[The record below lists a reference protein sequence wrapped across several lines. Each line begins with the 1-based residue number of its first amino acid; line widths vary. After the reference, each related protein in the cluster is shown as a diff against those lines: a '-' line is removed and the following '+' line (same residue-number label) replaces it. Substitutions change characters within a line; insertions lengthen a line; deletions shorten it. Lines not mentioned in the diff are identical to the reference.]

1 MTAPLITVIIPTYN
15 RKEKTLRAIFSVI
28 EQGRSDV
35 EILVVDDGS
44 VDDTAEFLA
53 EKQLPINLIQKENG
67 GVSSAR
73 NTGIKNAK
81 GKYIAFLD
89 SDDTWLPNKLNKQ
102 IEYFEAHP
110 EVSLVYT
117 DQYLCIDGKDLDI
130 TRFQRNKPE
139 DNLALPAF
147 VQFTPV
153 HTSTV
158 LIKKEVLDTVGY
170 FNETL
175 KMHEDSELWN
185 RVSEYG
191 TLGFVEEVL
200 SRYYWDSDADHLTST
215 KNKMKFIEEGKKYL
229 ELYVKN
235 KKREL
240 TPVERESVE
249 ESRKMLDKTEAE
261 LA

>member
-1 MTAPLITVIIPTYN
+1 MPAPLITVIIPTYN
-15 RKEKTLRAIFSVI
+15 RKEKTLRAILSVL
-28 EQGRSDV
+28 EQGRNDV

-44 VDDTAEFLA
+44 TDGTVEFLT
-53 EKQLPINLIQKENG
+53 EQKLPITLLQKENG

-73 NTGIKNAK
+73 NFGIKHAK
-81 GKYIAFLD
+81 GAYIAFLD
-89 SDDTWLPNKLNKQ
+89 SDDTWLPNKLNAQ
-102 IEYFEAHP
+102 IEYFNTHP
-110 EVSLVYT
+110 EASLVYT

-139 DNLALPAF
+139 NNFALPAF
-147 VQFTPV
+147 VQFTPA

-185 RVSEYG
+185 RVSDCG
-191 TLGFVEEVL
+191 KFGFVEKVL
-200 SRYYWDSDADHLTST
+200 SRYYWDSDADHLTSV
-215 KNKMKFIEEGKKYL
+215 KNKAKFIEEGKKYL
-229 ELYVKN
+229 ELYIKN
-235 KKREL
+235 KKRKL
-240 TPVERESVE
+240 TPEEEKGVE
-249 ESRKMLDKTEAE
+249 ESREILHKTEAE